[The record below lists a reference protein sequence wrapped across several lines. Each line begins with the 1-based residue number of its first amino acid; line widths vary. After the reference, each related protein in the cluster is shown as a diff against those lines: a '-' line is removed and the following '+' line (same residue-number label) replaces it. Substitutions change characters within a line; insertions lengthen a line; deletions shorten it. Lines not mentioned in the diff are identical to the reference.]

1 MSVKDEYVEK
11 LKSQLDEWSA
21 DIDVL
26 EARARKLD
34 AELRV
39 KCDEQ
44 IVLLRAKRDE
54 ARIKLKEIQDSAG
67 DAWQEL
73 RKGGDE
79 AWESIKRAMA
89 EARKKFGD

>member
-11 LKSQLDEWSA
+11 LKAQLDEWSA

-26 EARARKLD
+26 EERGRKLD

-39 KCDEQ
+39 KADEQ
-44 IVLLRAKRDE
+44 LTLLRAKRDE

-79 AWESIKRAMA
+79 AWASIRHALA
-89 EARKKFGD
+89 EARKKFGE